1 MPNLSR
7 CERWTFL
14 ACNMWGP
21 ASLYHRHPLMK
32 MENICTSEQR
42 VNAWSL
48 ASSIALQ
55 RGLPVDDI
63 QTLSK
68 WATSTTFQSH
78 HCREHLSIVDFTNS
92 VLSWAASD
100 FPLVLEQESGT
111 SPDDKVFFQRWRH
124 NSKWLIWSS
133 TLSFL
138 FYFSCLKRFFS
149 VKICSTDSSLQSFQ
163 PRMRLMML

>member
-1 MPNLSR
+1 
-7 CERWTFL
+7 
-14 ACNMWGP
+14 
-21 ASLYHRHPLMK
+21 
-32 MENICTSEQR
+32 
-42 VNAWSL
+42 SL

-111 SPDDKVFFQRWRH
+111 SPDDKVFFQR
-124 NSKWLIWSS
+124 
-133 TLSFL
+133 
-138 FYFSCLKRFFS
+138 
-149 VKICSTDSSLQSFQ
+149 
-163 PRMRLMML
+163 